1 MNFLAS
7 VAVLL
12 TLMQVPKPVPATFAG
27 VFRGIESGHLV
38 LEVEGGQD
46 LRMFV
51 IGATKF
57 VRDGKASK
65 ASQFHDGDSVSV
77 EAERDLR
84 MNLVALRV
92 EAVKPVLQK
101 PHTDS
106 GPDFGKP
113 N

>member
-1 MNFLAS
+1 MNLLAS
-7 VAVLL
+7 ALVLL
-12 TLMQVPKPVPATFAG
+12 TLLQAPKPVAATFAG

-51 IGATKF
+51 IGSTKF

-77 EAERDLR
+77 EAERDMR

-92 EAVKPVLQK
+92 ETVKQEP
-101 PHTDS
+101 P
-106 GPDFGKP
+106 KP